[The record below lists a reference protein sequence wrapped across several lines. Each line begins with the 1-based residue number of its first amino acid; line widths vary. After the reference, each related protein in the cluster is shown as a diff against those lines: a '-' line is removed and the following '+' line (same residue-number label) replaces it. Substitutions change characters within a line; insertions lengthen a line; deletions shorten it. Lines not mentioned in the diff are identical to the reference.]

1 MNENELNK
9 HIKHLDTIGI
19 HSVRYNTMLA
29 LDNSIIFAIGVCLE
43 KYSLTDHKFIKKVKI
58 GNSVIQSLSIRDNII
73 FASTNS
79 ETVCLL
85 DTDLNILSKLNL
97 TGALKLRHSDISL
110 DKRIITCLSYECIE
124 EGMNHGTGAMFILSC
139 ANSKLEVIKKLTGDF
154 IACIFN
160 SKNELVL
167 IEVLNIDMQ
176 KYYSI
181 SVYSIDNNNELVS
194 LRNTLIEVFD
204 DFTTLTHDQNKLIIN
219 FHKRNIFVLD
229 LETLL
234 ITNKIFVEGAGILGD
249 VALQDNTVYI
259 TPFRN
264 ILISLDLNQIEGEYT
279 IHKDLYKNKGVT
291 VISTQIKDLVVMN
304 ASLKVNHKLCFY
316 ANENGLFCTHL
327 ETKDEIISFHNR
339 IRITG
344 CGIVYLKADNLI
356 IIGDLEFNI
365 SVVRY
370 DYETGSYEH
379 LEKIFIGEGI
389 RCLTVDSENKVV
401 YIGTMNGTVYSYEIL
416 KDTHFK
422 SRLTKLIHLR
432 GSVNSI
438 KFFIVEKNYTV
449 SRYLIVGTS
458 KGLLSLYK
466 IKDKTDLYLF
476 HCFIAHE
483 PVEGCDEEKFGSLP
497 YWAEIWSV
505 CINNKSS
512 LCNKEGYTNTFHIV
526 TCSEDQCIKIW
537 EYDIDKNYNPKHISC
552 FKKHDLAVTAVDWKN
567 MGDNILDGEV
577 LASCSDDRTINLYN
591 PKKNFEHVKTLSTRD
606 YVHDWHTITYM
617 GLEENGF
624 RLACGTQNG
633 YLVIWDL
640 NDFSVVFCEKL
651 HIGGIEGLYWEH
663 DVIITCSSD
672 LNITYLQLK

>member
-1 MNENELNK
+1 MNETELSK

-19 HSVRYNTMLA
+19 HSTRFNTMLA
-29 LDNSIIFAIGVCLE
+29 LDNSVIFAIGVCLQ
-43 KYSLTDHKFIKKVKI
+43 KYSLIHKKFTNKTKI
-58 GNSVIQSLSIRDNII
+58 GNSIIQSLALRDNLIC
-73 FASTNS
+73 ATTDSG
-79 ETVCLL
+79 TVCLL
-85 DTDLNILSKLNL
+85 DTELNIISTLNL
-97 TGALKLRHSDISL
+97 TGSFRYSDISL
-110 DKRIITCLSYECIE
+110 NKTIISCLSFAGSVEKFAGQE
-124 EGMNHGTGAMFILSC
+124 TGDLYLLSY
-139 ANSKLEVIKKLTGDF
+139 NSGGLHVIQKLVGDF
-154 IACIFN
+154 IACLFN
-160 SKNELVL
+160 SKDEFILVELISSGGKRYYSASSYSINQNSELV
-167 IEVLNIDMQ
+167 VN
-176 KYYSI
+176 
-181 SVYSIDNNNELVS
+181 
-194 LRNTLIEVFD
+194 RNTLIEVYD
-204 DFTTLTHDQNKLIIN
+204 DFSTLTHDRNKLLIN
-219 FHKRNIFVLD
+219 FFKRSLFILD
-229 LETLL
+229 LETLT
-234 ITNKIFVEGAGILGD
+234 ITNKIFVEGAGVLGD
-249 VALQDNTVYI
+249 VELQDNTVYL

-264 ILISLDLNQIEGEYT
+264 TLISLDLDKIEQEYT
-279 IHKDLYKNKGVT
+279 IYKDLYKNKEVT
-291 VISTQIKDLVVMN
+291 VISNQMNDLVVMN
-304 ASLKVNHKLCFY
+304 ASLKVDHKLCWY

-327 ETKDEIISFHNR
+327 ETRKEIISFHNN
-339 IRITG
+339 IKISG
-344 CGIVYLKADNLI
+344 CGIVLLKADNLI

-365 SVVRY
+365 SIVRY

-379 LEKIFIGEGI
+379 LEKVFIGESI

-438 KFFIVEKNYTV
+438 KFFTVEKNYTTR
-449 SRYLIVGTS
+449 SCLIVGTS

-466 IKDKTDLYLF
+466 IKEKTDLYLF

-512 LCNKEGYTNTFHIV
+512 LCNKKGYTNTFHIV

-567 MGDNILDGEV
+567 MHNILDGEV

-591 PKKNFEHVKTLSTRD
+591 PKTNFEHVKALSTKD
-606 YVHDWHTITYM
+606 YIIEWHTITYM
-617 GLEENGF
+617 SLEENGF
-624 RLACGTQNG
+624 RLVCGTQNG

-640 NDFSVVFCEKL
+640 NDYSVIFCEKL

-663 DVIITCSSD
+663 DVIVTCSSD
-672 LNITYLQLK
+672 LNINYLQLK